1 MEWQSESLTLQ
12 KLTGNVCVW
21 DKKQTNKNNKENP
34 EHFSTTNDNFSE
46 NSHLASSS
54 DLIISYRTNWLAP
67 GMDIQRLVP
76 CAFPTVQY
84 EPICAQALLT
94 ESLFTLL
101 QSGLNLA
108 NWHLTAWGLS
118 IMHENPKSIC
128 SSRRNATPP
137 LTLAYSPDIKE
148 DSHPM
153 LASLQTQQQILVQQ
167 RNKTW

>member
-1 MEWQSESLTLQ
+1 MRVSLYKNLLGMFVFEI
-12 KLTGNVCVW
+12 K
-21 DKKQTNKNNKENP
+21 KKQTNKNNKENP

-67 GMDIQRLVP
+67 GMEIQRLVP

-108 NWHLTAWGLS
+108 N
-118 IMHENPKSIC
+118 
-128 SSRRNATPP
+128 
-137 LTLAYSPDIKE
+137 
-148 DSHPM
+148 
-153 LASLQTQQQILVQQ
+153 
-167 RNKTW
+167 

>member
-1 MEWQSESLTLQ
+1 MEWHGVRVSLYKILLGMFVF
-12 KLTGNVCVW
+12 KI
-21 DKKQTNKNNKENP
+21 KNKNNPPP

-67 GMDIQRLVP
+67 GVDIQRLVP

-101 QSGLNLA
+101 QSALNLA

-118 IMHENPKSIC
+118 IMHENPKTIC
-128 SSRRNATPP
+128 SSRRNATPL
-137 LTLAYSPDIKE
+137 LTLSWYKRRLSPHARI
-148 DSHPM
+148 SPNTAAN
-153 LASLQTQQQILVQQ
+153 LGST
-167 RNKTW
+167 T